1 MEKAAS
7 SSSSRVSTFASACLV
22 LVIVCGIGELLGGL
36 GYRWGWW
43 GLGPGIQTVRWSAT
57 GDVVL
62 VVLAAIAAV
71 WAWRRSASRALTL
84 AFAALLLGIVIG
96 SPPLYM
102 LRLVARLPQIHDIS
116 TDLDNPPRF
125 VALLPLRKDAH
136 NPPEY
141 DKAVAPQQRSG
152 YPDIAPLLLDRPPA
166 QVFAAAER
174 SARAMGWDIAAVVP
188 QEGRIEATDTS
199 LLFGFKDDV
208 VIRVAPHGSGTQVDV
223 RSLSRVGGSDF
234 GVNAKRVH
242 NYLQRLSADTAG
254 R

>member
-1 MEKAAS
+1 METPAS
-7 SSSSRVSTFASACLV
+7 SSPRVGSFAGACLV
-22 LVIVCGIGELLGGL
+22 LVAACGIGELLGGL

-43 GLGPGIQTVRWSAT
+43 DLGAGIQTLRWSAT
-57 GDVVL
+57 ADIVL
-62 VVLAAIAAV
+62 VLLAAIAAT
-71 WAWRRSASRALTL
+71 WAWRHGASRGLTL
-84 AFAALLLGIVIG
+84 ALSALLLGIVVG
-96 SPPLYM
+96 GPPVYM
-102 LRLVARLPQIHDIS
+102 MALVTRLPQIHDIS
-116 TDLDNPPRF
+116 TDLDDPPRF
-125 VALLPLRKDAH
+125 VALQALRQGAH

-141 DKAVAPQQRSG
+141 DKAVAPRQRAG

-166 QVFAAAER
+166 EVLPAAER
-174 SARAMGWDIAAVVP
+174 GARSMGWEIAAVVP

-234 GVNAKRVH
+234 GVNAKRVR
-242 NYLQRLSADTAG
+242 NFLQRLSADTAG